1 MSESSE
7 ADADW
12 LAAEYVLGVLQPADM
27 RLAEA
32 RRETDPAFAA
42 DLLFW
47 QEQISPLAN
56 LVAPVQPPTSL
67 WPRLALATGIG
78 ARANRRPVFWQAATA
93 ASLLIA
99 ASLALV
105 LFLPPVNRAER
116 LATALA
122 PLGSPARFL
131 VNAQADGSLSVTDLA
146 NGAAPVGRAYQLW
159 ALAQGAAAPVSLG
172 VLPPGPNVVPP
183 GYASAG
189 EQLLV
194 SEEPPGG
201 SPTGAP
207 TGPVVFGG
215 TLTPLAPVASP
226 GR

>member
-1 MSESSE
+1 MSSSFE
-7 ADADW
+7 TDADW

-47 QEQISPLAN
+47 QEKLSPLAK
-56 LVAPVQPPTSL
+56 LVPPVQPPASL

-78 ARANRRPVFWQAATA
+78 TRANRRPVLWQAATA
-93 ASLLIA
+93 VSLLIA

-131 VNAQADGSLSVTDLA
+131 INTQADGSLSVTDLA
-146 NGAAPVGRAYQLW
+146 NAAAPTGRAYPVW
-159 ALAQGAAAPVSLG
+159 AWAPGATAPVSLG
-172 VLPPGPNVVPP
+172 VLPPGPHVIPP

-215 TLTPLAPVASP
+215 TLTPLAPAASP